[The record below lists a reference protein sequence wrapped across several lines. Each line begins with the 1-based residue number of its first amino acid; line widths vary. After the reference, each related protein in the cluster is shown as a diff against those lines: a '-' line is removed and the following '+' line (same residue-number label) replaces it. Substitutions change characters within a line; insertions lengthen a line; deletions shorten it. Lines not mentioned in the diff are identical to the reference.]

1 MPRLEVIFAD
11 KGYEGTPKGL
21 IWRCFGW
28 LLKIVR
34 RDEDAKGFEPIPK
47 RWVIERTFGW
57 FASWRRLSRDYEFLP
72 ETSEAMI
79 RLGMSRLMI
88 NRIA

>member
-1 MPRLEVIFAD
+1 
-11 KGYEGTPKGL
+11 L